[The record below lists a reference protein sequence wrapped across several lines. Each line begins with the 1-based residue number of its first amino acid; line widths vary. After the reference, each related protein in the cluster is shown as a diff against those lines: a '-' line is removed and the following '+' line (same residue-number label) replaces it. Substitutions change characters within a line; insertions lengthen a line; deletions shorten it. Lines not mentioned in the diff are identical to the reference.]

1 MSAPHAE
8 QIVSGYL
15 ARLEQALAGLPPAR
29 RAELVDDVR
38 SHIAEARRGLA
49 AETDADLLNILN
61 KLGDPADI
69 AADARER
76 LGAQPPPAAMPLGI
90 LEIAAI
96 VALVLVWPAGIA
108 LVWLSSAWSQRDK
121 LIATVFVPGGVL
133 ALGILSGVVGRG
145 YFSHFYIL
153 IILVLITP
161 VVWSIGAIY
170 LAVRLY
176 RTRRGG
182 QANLAAAD
190 SGSGFLE
197 IAAVVLTP
205 LLWPIG
211 VILLWTSTA
220 WNTRDKLIGTLVPPG
235 GYIGVSLL
243 LFAPA
248 LSYTSSSTCA
258 QPPTGPMTCTYQGP
272 PGWLSAIGAVV
283 GIFILVL
290 PILTAIY
297 LGVRLRQRNPA
308 RPAVPA

>member
-1 MSAPHAE
+1 MSAPHAD
-8 QIVSGYL
+8 QIISGYL
-15 ARLEQALAGLPPAR
+15 ARLERELAALPPTR
-29 RAELVDDVR
+29 RAELMDDVR
-38 SHIAEARRGLA
+38 SHIAEARSSVAEESDA
-49 AETDADLLNILN
+49 AILNILD

-76 LGAQPPPAAMPLGI
+76 LGARPAPPAMPIGM

-96 VALVLVWPAGIA
+96 VAMVLVWPAGIA
-108 LVWLSSAWSQRDK
+108 LVWLSSAWGQRDK

-133 ALGILSGVVGRG
+133 ALGILSGVAGRG

-153 IILVLITP
+153 ILLVLITP

-182 QANLAAAD
+182 QANLEAAE
-190 SGSGFLE
+190 SGPGFLE
-197 IAAVVLTP
+197 IAALVLTP

-220 WNTRDKLIGTLVPPG
+220 WNTRDKLIGTLAPPG
-235 GYIGVSLL
+235 GYLGVSLL
-243 LFAPA
+243 LFAGA
-248 LSYTSSSTCA
+248 GSYTSSSICTQSA
-258 QPPTGPMTCTYQGP
+258 TGPMSCTYQGP
-272 PGWLSAIGAVV
+272 PGWLTTIGMVL